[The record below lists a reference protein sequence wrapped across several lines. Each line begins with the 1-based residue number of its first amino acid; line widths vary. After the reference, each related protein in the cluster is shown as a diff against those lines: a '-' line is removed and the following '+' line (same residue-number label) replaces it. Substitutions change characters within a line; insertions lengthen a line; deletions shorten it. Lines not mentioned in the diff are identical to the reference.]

1 MLPGCV
7 HYQES
12 PLAPP
17 ASAAAF
23 AARRLDDPRLRL
35 ELQRVLARDLR
46 NWPLDRWDRDELLAA
61 ALLRNPELATVQAQI
76 DQALAHELAAARP
89 TNPGVTLQSEYARQ
103 EARPWLYGIGLDL
116 PLRPTE
122 RSVAQRLARIESANS
137 RWHYLEQTWAVRRDL
152 TEALSGWEG
161 VRRRL
166 DLLDRLAADQERL
179 QELEQRRIAAGED
192 APAAIVPVETA
203 RLDIEQQHVQALIDL
218 STAQAAAARALGVAP
233 AAVQGLSLNWP
244 DWGEPPPL
252 DASDGRERERA
263 LLSRS
268 DLAEAIG
275 EYGLAETELKLA
287 VSRQYP
293 RIDVEPGYYWDHG
306 IAKWPFDLGFTL
318 PIDGNRG
325 EIAEARAA
333 RELAGRRMLAL
344 QADIIGQI
352 SAAERAE
359 GRLRDAAAVAELEL
373 QAARRDVAHHALAL
387 RLGDTGLEESLAAD
401 IVAIRAE
408 LELLRT
414 RGQLQR
420 ARNQLEDALHM
431 PLSGPELSLLRAAR
445 PPVPGS

>member
-1 MLPGCV
+1 M
-7 HYQES
+7 
-12 PLAPP
+12 
-17 ASAAAF
+17 
-23 AARRLDDPRLRL
+23 
-35 ELQRVLARDLR
+35 
-46 NWPLDRWDRDELLAA
+46 
-61 ALLRNPELATVQAQI
+61 
-76 DQALAHELAAARP
+76 
-89 TNPGVTLQSEYARQ
+89 
-103 EARPWLYGIGLDL
+103 
-116 PLRPTE
+116 
-122 RSVAQRLARIESANS
+122 
-137 RWHYLEQTWAVRRDL
+137 RRDL

-325 EIAEARAA
+325 EIAEARAC
-333 RELAGRRMLAL
+333 
-344 QADIIGQI
+344 
-352 SAAERAE
+352 
-359 GRLRDAAAVAELEL
+359 
-373 QAARRDVAHHALAL
+373 
-387 RLGDTGLEESLAAD
+387 
-401 IVAIRAE
+401 
-408 LELLRT
+408 LLYTSRC
-414 RGQLQR
+414 
-420 ARNQLEDALHM
+420 
-431 PLSGPELSLLRAAR
+431 
-445 PPVPGS
+445 V

>member
-1 MLPGCV
+1 MVPPTAA
-7 HYQES
+7 

-344 QADIIGQI
+344 QA
-352 SAAERAE
+352 E
-359 GRLRDAAAVAELEL
+359 GRLRDAAAVAEQEL